1 MANFKP
7 NVALYNRNKKKWDK
21 NVVAKKKKGTP
32 EIQYLPRTTLIICKY
47 ATFITSVLN
56 ITGVQ
61 IMTYKNYI
69 VQ

>member
-1 MANFKP
+1 MGQK
-7 NVALYNRNKKKWDK
+7 RRCK
-21 NVVAKKKKGTP
+21 KKKKGTP